1 MLEDLNLNDLQ
12 NPDQFRAAIVR
23 LLNLVEELSAD
34 NQALRA
40 EVQQLRDENN
50 RLKGEQGKPTIKPNQ
65 PKKTGAAADRSS
77 EARRHKPQTWKK
89 TSKLSELTIDRE
101 EVLKVPPTLLPPDA
115 EFKDYVPVVVQ
126 DAHLQTET
134 IRFLKEKYY
143 SATTRQTYLAT
154 LPRGYQDQFG
164 PNVKALAV
172 VLYFAG
178 NMSEPKLLEFFRQA
192 GLHMSHGELSNL
204 LIKDHADF
212 HTEKDA
218 VYTAGLSSSAW
229 QNTDH
234 TGTRVNGQ
242 NQQCQIVC
250 NPLYTAYLTTEK
262 KDRLSVLQVLQNNR
276 PLTFRFNTETLELL
290 ETLKVPAWAREHVA
304 ATLSTDRELSQPEV
318 AAWLDEQ
325 LPTLGAQHRAR
336 VLDAAAIA
344 AYHAQVEFPVIRL
357 LVCDDAP
364 QFNWV
369 TDELALCWIHEGR
382 HYQKLEPVVPQH
394 RAQLEAFQDDF
405 WAFYDELLKYREHP
419 TPPERIRL
427 DTDFDRLFSTVTG
440 YAALDARM
448 AKTRA
453 KKHCLLLVLTHPEIP
468 LHNNPA
474 ELGARQRVRKGD
486 VSFGPRSKDGVKA
499 WDTFMTLV
507 ATSKKL
513 GLSFYAYVLD
523 RISGANQLPKLA
535 DLITE
540 RAQKDPLDVSWS
552 SP

>member
-1 MLEDLNLNDLQ
+1 MLEDLNLNELQ
-12 NPDQFRAAIVR
+12 NPDQMRAALVR

-40 EVQQLRDENN
+40 EVQHLRDENN

-65 PKKTGAAADRSS
+65 PKKTGAAANHSS
-77 EARRHKPQTWKK
+77 ETRRHKPQTWKK
-89 TSKLSELTIDRE
+89 TSKLSELTIDRD
-101 EVLKVPPTLLPPDA
+101 EVLKVAPTLLPPDA
-115 EFKDYVPVVVQ
+115 EFKEYVPVVVQ

-134 IRFLKEKYY
+134 IRFLKEKFY
-143 SATTRQTYLAT
+143 SATTRQTYLAN
-154 LPRGYQDQFG
+154 LPRGYQGQFG

-192 GLHMSHGELSNL
+192 GLHMSDGELSQL
-204 LIKDHADF
+204 LLQDHADF

-250 NPLYTAYLTTEK
+250 NPLYTAYFTTAK
-262 KDRLSVLQVLQNNR
+262 KDRLSVVQVLQNNR
-276 PLTFRFNTETLELL
+276 PLTFRFNAETRSLL
-290 ETLKVPAWAREHVA
+290 ETLKVPAWARDQV
-304 ATLSTDRELSQPEV
+304 ATLSAERELNQPEV
-318 AAWLDEQ
+318 ETWLDQQ

-369 TDELALCWIHEGR
+369 TNELALCWIHEGR
-382 HYQKLEPVVPQH
+382 HYQKLEPVVASH
-394 RAQLEAFQDDF
+394 RTQLEDFQDDF
-405 WAFYDELLKYREHP
+405 WGFYDELLKYQAQP
-419 TPPERIRL
+419 TPTEHSRL
-427 DTDFDRLFSTVTG
+427 DGEFDRLFATVTG
-440 YAALDARM
+440 YQALDERI

-513 GLSFYAYVLD
+513 GVSFYAYVLD

-540 RAQKDPLDVSWS
+540 RAQKNPLDVSWS

>member
-1 MLEDLNLNDLQ
+1 MLEDLKLNDLQ
-12 NPDQFRAAIVR
+12 NPDQVRAAIVH

-40 EVQQLRDENN
+40 EVQRLRDENN
-50 RLKGEQGKPTIKPNQ
+50 RLKGEQAKPTIKPNQ
-65 PKKTGAAADRSS
+65 PKKSGAADHSS
-77 EARRHKPQTWKK
+77 EARRHKSQAWKK
-89 TSKLSELTIDRE
+89 TSKLSELTIDRD
-101 EVLKVPPTLLPPDA
+101 EVLKVNPTLLPPDA
-115 EFKDYVPVVVQ
+115 EFKEYVPVVVQ

-134 IRFLKEKYY
+134 IRFLKEKHY
-143 SATTRQTYLAT
+143 SATTRQTYLAE
-154 LPRGYQDQFG
+154 LPRGYQGQFG

-192 GLHMSHGELSNL
+192 GLRMSAGELSHL
-204 LIKDHADF
+204 LIKDHGCF
-212 HTEKDA
+212 HAEKDA

-250 NPLYTAYLTTEK
+250 NPLYTAYFTTEK
-262 KDRLSVLQVLQNNR
+262 KDRLSVLQVLQNHR
-276 PLTFRFNTETLELL
+276 PLTFRFNAETLGLL
-290 ETLKVPAWAREHVA
+290 ETLKVPVWARARA
-304 ATLSTDRELSQPEV
+304 ATLSAERELSQPEIE
-318 AAWLDEQ
+318 AWLDEQ
-325 LPTLGAQHRAR
+325 LPTLGTQPRAR
-336 VLDAAAIA
+336 ILDAAAIA

-369 TDELALCWIHEGR
+369 TDDLALCWIHEGR
-382 HYQKLEPVVPQH
+382 HYKKLEPVVALH
-394 RAQLEAFQDDF
+394 RTQLEDFQDDF
-405 WAFYDELLKYREHP
+405 WTFYDELLHYREHP
-419 TPPERIRL
+419 TAEARTRL
-427 DTDFDRLFSTVTG
+427 DTDFDRLFATVTG
-440 YAALDARM
+440 YEALDVRI

-453 KKHCLLLVLTHPEIP
+453 KKHCLLLVLAHPEIP

-486 VSFGPRSKDGVKA
+486 VSFGPRSADGVKA

-507 ATSKKL
+507 STSKKL
-513 GLSFYAYVLD
+513 GVSFYAYIQD

-540 RAQKDPLDVSWS
+540 RARQEPLDVSWS